1 MLTRREFVGTT
12 LAVGA
17 ALTCR
22 TRIEAAAARDE
33 VQQAPTPLKI
43 LILGGTGFTGPHQV
57 NYAVAR
63 GHSVTVFNRGK
74 RQADLPKSV
83 AHLVGDRNAP
93 DGVAAL
99 KGTATWDVV
108 IDVPTTNPRWVRD
121 AAGALKGRANQY
133 IFVSTIS
140 TYADFAKPGMD
151 ESSPLEKYAGEKD
164 PFTLT
169 PEEVSGGPGNL
180 YGALKALSEQEAEK
194 WFPGKTTI
202 VRPGLIVGPGDPS
215 NRFTY
220 WPVRIARGGDVL
232 APGDGRDPVQIIDA
246 RDIAEWIIRMAE
258 QNATGIYNATGPR
271 SPLTMGEMLAGVRA
285 AMSGDLD
292 VRFTWVPAD
301 FLEEQKI
308 GGWIQMPVWVP
319 AEEDNQ
325 GFSRVSIARAIS
337 KGLTF
342 RPLADTAAATL
353 AWHRTRPEADQ
364 AIPRTTTPPGAGLA
378 ADREAEVL
386 KAWRAKK
393 G

>member
-1 MLTRREFVGTT
+1 MSASRRDFVKAAAT
-12 LAVGA
+12 AAGA
-17 ALTCR
+17 ALTLR
-22 TRIEAAAARDE
+22 GGLASVAARE
-33 VQQAPTPLKI
+33 VQKASTPLKI
-43 LILGGTGFTGPHQV
+43 LVLGGTGFTGPHQV
-57 NYAVAR
+57 QYAVAR

-83 AHLVGDRNAP
+83 AHLTGDRNAP

-99 KGTATWDVV
+99 KGNATWDVV
-108 IDVPTTNPRWVRD
+108 IDIPTTNPRWVRD
-121 AAGALKGRANQY
+121 AASVLKGRANQY
-133 IFVSTIS
+133 IFISTIS
-140 TYADFAKPGMD
+140 TYAGYPTPGMD
-151 ESSPLEKYAGEKD
+151 ETSPVAKYSGEKD

-169 PEEVSGGPGNL
+169 PEEAAAGNL
-180 YGALKALSEQEAEK
+180 YGPLKVLSEQEAEK

-232 APGDGRDPVQIIDA
+232 APGDGTDPVQIIDA
-246 RDIAEWIIRMAE
+246 RDLAEWIIRMAE
-258 QNATGIYNATGPR
+258 QNVTGTFNATGPK
-271 SPLTMGEMLAGVRA
+271 SPLTMGELVAGVRA
-285 AMSGDLD
+285 SMTGDLD
-292 VRFTWVPAD
+292 IKFTWVSSD
-301 FLEEQKI
+301 FLREQKI
-308 GGWIQMPVWVP
+308 AGWSQLPVWVP
-319 AEEDNQ
+319 AREGNE
-325 GFSRVSIARAIS
+325 GWSRVSIARAVA

-386 KAWRAKK
+386 KAWRERK